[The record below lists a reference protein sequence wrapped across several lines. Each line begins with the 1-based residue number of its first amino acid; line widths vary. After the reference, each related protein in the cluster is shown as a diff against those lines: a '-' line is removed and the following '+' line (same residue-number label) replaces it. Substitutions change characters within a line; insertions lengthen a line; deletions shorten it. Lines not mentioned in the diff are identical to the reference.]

1 MVRASWNHFTL
12 TGRVDDYL
20 KFKEQERV
28 FKLIPALH
36 NAEFLRY
43 GVMHRNTFIN
53 APLTINRHF
62 QTLKYPKTFIAGQLS
77 GVEGY
82 VESIMSG
89 LVAAMCVAALIK
101 NRPFIEFPASTVV
114 GALTKYLETPNADFQ
129 PMNAN
134 FGLLPPPEENIR
146 DKNAKKLFLSEK
158 SLKDLKKAD
167 F

>member
-1 MVRASWNHFTL
+1 M
-12 TGRVDDYL
+12 
-20 KFKEQERV
+20 
-28 FKLIPALH
+28 
-36 NAEFLRY
+36 
-43 GVMHRNTFIN
+43 
-53 APLTINRHF
+53 
-62 QTLKYPKTFIAGQLS
+62 
-77 GVEGY
+77 
-82 VESIMSG
+82 
-89 LVAAMCVAALIK
+89 AAMCVAALIK

-158 SLKDLKKAD
+158 SLKDLKKAE